1 MIEEFKDRI
10 IALEK
15 TVHKM
20 RVALILC
27 IIILSGGLILGVAE
41 ADRLLR
47 VDRVETLSLAAG
59 DISIIDA
66 KGKRRMF
73 MGISKDQSVASIMIY
88 GSDSIKPVISLSSLN
103 DGTGASISLADTKGK
118 DKIVIKTDKEN
129 NASVYYFND
138 AGKVIGGFMNSGGIP
153 MVYAQKVHVTDT
165 LGIPRAS
172 LSTDEKDGYQPGL
185 SFFDTGSQLR
195 TRLFFSEKGIS
206 GLGFFDKNLKNRGL
220 FGILPQGQ
228 AYILINDSAGKR
240 VSMMPD
246 LK

>member
-1 MIEEFKDRI
+1 MEQIQKRLQELETSIRRLRMALVCC
-10 IALEK
+10 IA
-15 TVHKM
+15 
-20 RVALILC
+20 IL
-27 IIILSGGLILGVAE
+27 LGGLILGMAE

-47 VDRVETLSLAAG
+47 VDKVETLSLATG

-73 MGISKDQSVASIMIY
+73 MGISKDQSVSSIMIY
-88 GSDSIKPVISLSSLN
+88 GADSLKPIIALSSAK
-103 DGTGASISLADTKGK
+103 DGSGASISLSDSKGR
-118 DKIVIKTDKEN
+118 DKMVIKTDKED

-138 AGKVIGGFMNSGGIP
+138 AGKVTGGFMNTGGIP
-153 MVYAQKVHVTDT
+153 VLYAQKVHVTDT

-172 LSTDEKDGYQPGL
+172 LLTDEKDGYQPGL
-185 SFFDTGSQLR
+185 SFFDSRAQLR

-228 AYILINDSAGKR
+228 AYVLINDSLGKR
-240 VSMMPD
+240 ESMVPD
-246 LK
+246 LR